1 MARFGSIGT
10 QYFDSNGDPLS
21 GGKLYFYV
29 SGTTTPQDTYT
40 TPAYTIANTNP
51 VILTSGGRQPSIFF
65 EGSAKAILT
74 DSSGVQIEVRDPI
87 GDTTTFTLTWSATEI
102 YSLGDLVT
110 GSDNKYY
117 SSLQSNNIN
126 NNPVTPSPTYWG
138 ALNVPSPWTSLI
150 TYSQYQIV
158 TGTDGNIY
166 YSLAGSNLNHN
177 PVLDTSNTYW
187 IGSVRGPGVAVNN
200 RVATFNGTTGNLI
213 KDSGTLITGLATS
226 GANSNITSLT
236 GLTTPLAVAQGG
248 TNSTATP
255 TAGGIGYGTGTA
267 YAYSAAGTLGQVLT
281 SAGAGTP
288 TWSTAATGSV
298 TSVSATVPS
307 LLSISGSPI
316 TSSGTLAF
324 TYSGTAL
331 PVANGGTGL
340 TAGTS
345 GGILAYTASGTL
357 ASSSALTQY
366 GVVYGGGAGAAPIAT
381 AAGTTGQVLSAN
393 TGSAPTW
400 ISAGAGTVTSV
411 AATVPSIFSISG
423 SPITSTGT
431 LAMTYS
437 GTALPVANGGTSL
450 TTLTANNVILGNG
463 TSAPAFVAPG
473 SSGNLL
479 TSNGTSWVSQA
490 SAAPV
495 VAAGAIIYTAL
506 NFGGF

>member
-40 TPAYTIANTNP
+40 TPAYTVANTNP

-236 GLTTPLAVAQGG
+236 GLTTPLSIAQGG

-255 TAGGIGYGTGTA
+255 TSYGITYGTGSGQA
-267 YAYSAAGTLGQVLT
+267 Y
-281 SAGAGTP
+281 
-288 TWSTAATGSV
+288 
-298 TSVSATVPS
+298 
-307 LLSISGSPI
+307 
-316 TSSGTLAF
+316 
-324 TYSGTAL
+324 
-331 PVANGGTGL
+331 
-340 TAGTS
+340 
-345 GGILAYTASGTL
+345 
-357 ASSSALTQY
+357 
-366 GVVYGGGAGAAPIAT
+366 T

-400 ISAGAGTVTSV
+400 VSAGAGTVTSV
-411 AATVPSIFSISG
+411 AASVPSVFSISG
-423 SPITSTGT
+423 SPITSSGT

-437 GTALPVANGGTSL
+437 GTALPIANGGTGSTSTAYASLTANVTGTLPVANGGTNGTASPTANGITYGTGSTYAFTAAG
-450 TTLTANNVILGNG
+450 TTGQVLTA
-463 TSAPAFVAPG
+463 TTSSAPTWATPA
-473 SSGNLL
+473 
-479 TSNGTSWVSQA
+479 TVSV
-490 SAAPV
+490 P
-495 VAAGAIIYTAL
+495 AGAQIYTAL